1 MAEIDAGPQPWEL
14 AVSDAMW
21 RADQGRRAEAIA
33 GDLASVGVD
42 GVALSYVDNAGV
54 TRVKT
59 VPVARL
65 AHAAAWGVG
74 MSPVFDVFCV
84 DDSITAGRLS
94 GWPT

>member
-1 MAEIDAGPQPWEL
+1 MAEIDAGQQTREL
-14 AVSDAMW
+14 AVSDAGW
-21 RADQGRRAEAIA
+21 REEQERRARAFA

-42 GVALSYVDNAGV
+42 GVAMSYVDNAGV

-59 VPVARL
+59 VPVAGL

-84 DDSITAGRLS
+84 DDSITAAG
-94 GWPT
+94 